1 MPPGTPE
8 RQAERQRTIAMIQRS
23 ADGQASKLVE
33 IAVSSWATRL
43 APPDLAVVAAASSN
57 LIQLVPPA
65 ALRPGDLLV
74 RNADD
79 SFWSYRLVTRPLP

>member
-1 MPPGTPE
+1 
-8 RQAERQRTIAMIQRS
+8 MIRRS
-23 ADGQASKLVE
+23 AE
-33 IAVSSWATRL
+33 IAVSTWATDL
-43 APPDLAVVAAASSN
+43 FAPDLAVVSATSSA
-57 LIQLVPPA
+57 LVTPVAPA